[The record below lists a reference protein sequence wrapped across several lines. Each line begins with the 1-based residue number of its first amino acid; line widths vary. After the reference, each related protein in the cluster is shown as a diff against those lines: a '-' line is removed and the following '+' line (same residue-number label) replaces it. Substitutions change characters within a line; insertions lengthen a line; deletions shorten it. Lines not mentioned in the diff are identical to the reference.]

1 MASRC
6 KRESCYALTT
16 WLWNKVIWH
25 ELTQLSYRHY
35 NLHPGRLTWTIMM
48 EVWFRSFSFPNGWFV
63 GSMLIFQGVYDL
75 LSPLWS
81 GPGVQGPLHWLPR
94 TPARSHPSGPPL
106 SWFLRFWTDGPA
118 INSTQMPG
126 AHRQSWDWM
135 LKISYIDIH
144 RTSGS
149 LNGEMQQN
157 NNTPSPHA
165 FESNTKPP
173 GASQNVHCAPCIST
187 LGNL

>member
-1 MASRC
+1 MDHNDGGLVPIIFLS
-6 KRESCYALTT
+6 K
-16 WLWNKVIWH
+16 WVICRFH
-25 ELTQLSYRHY
+25 V
-35 NLHPGRLTWTIMM
+35 NLPECIW
-48 EVWFRSFSFPNGWFV
+48 PFV
-63 GSMLIFQGVYDL
+63 S
-75 LSPLWS
+75 LWS

-126 AHRQSWDWM
+126 AHRQSWDWK
-135 LKISYIDIH
+135 LKVSYIDIH

-173 GASQNVHCAPCIST
+173 GASQNVHCAQCIST